1 MINLL
6 LLDELYLNSSQLKVL
21 LFLPHTNIERVYA
34 YLERYYE
41 DVCMRYILLY
51 LLYILQLTK
60 EINLEKKK
68 LTINI
73 KVRVHCPFR
82 GDYGRAALSI
92 CNLRHAI
99 TREAP
104 LIMHSGTNYDFHAV
118 IKNLVKYFETLSS

>member
-1 MINLL
+1 MHEI
-6 LLDELYLNSSQLKVL
+6 YIIV
-21 LFLPHTNIERVYA
+21 PIVYITIDK
-34 YLERYYE
+34 RNKF
-41 DVCMRYILLY
+41 R
-51 LLYILQLTK
+51 
-60 EINLEKKK
+60 KKK
-68 LTINI
+68 NLTINI
-73 KVRVHCPFR
+73 KVKVHCPFR